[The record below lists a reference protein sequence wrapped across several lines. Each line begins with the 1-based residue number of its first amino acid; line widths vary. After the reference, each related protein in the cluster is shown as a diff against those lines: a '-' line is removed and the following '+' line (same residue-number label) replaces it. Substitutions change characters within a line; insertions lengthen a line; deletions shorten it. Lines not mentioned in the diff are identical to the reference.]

1 MLTVQMGFFVAFVL
15 PSAFFFVMTIVV
27 MVRKLV
33 ITIASELVN
42 IINTTTITSE
52 LITTILDRDGL
63 IIVTVV
69 IS

>member
-1 MLTVQMGFFVAFVL
+1 MRTVQMGFFVAFVL
-15 PSAFFFVMTIVV
+15 PGAFFFVMTIVV